1 MCCLFGC
8 NNNCRNIN
16 CGNRPVVIR
25 GPQGPAGPQGA
36 RGPIGPMGP
45 QGFTGATGATGATG
59 PQGPQGPQGLRG
71 ETGATGPQGPQG
83 ETGATGATGPQGP
96 QGLRGETGATGPQG
110 PQGETG
116 ATGATGPQG
125 PAGTNDVLY
134 ANSAANTVATSTI
147 IPLTQNAATAGTT
160 MSVANNAV
168 TVTNEGYYLI
178 TYFVNGSVPSGDM
191 TTALYLNGSPVSGET
206 ITLGNTAGNNQ
217 AASKTVLLNV
227 PAGGTLSLYNTSAQ
241 TATLTGAGL
250 TVLKTA

>member
-16 CGNRPVVIR
+16 CGNRPVIIR

-59 PQGPQGPQGLRG
+59 PQGPQGPQG
-71 ETGATGPQGPQG
+71 
-83 ETGATGATGPQGP
+83 
-96 QGLRGETGATGPQG
+96 
-110 PQGETG
+110 ETG

-134 ANSAANTVATSTI
+134 ANSAANTVATNTI
-147 IPLTQNAATAGTT
+147 IPLTQNAATTGTT

-168 TVTNEGYYLI
+168 TVTDEGYYLI